1 MDSNNF
7 CNLLVLPQTHNT
19 INNNQN
25 VALPILLN
33 ALFFVF
39 YGWLISEFLLEELKC
54 LCEHSA
60 RKIVSVANVAKMLL
74 AAERY
79 QGETLKAACL
89 TFVQKN
95 MLEVCRYP
103 AFEAEV
109 SVNPKLSM
117 FILQGMVSVY
127 CVCFAG
133 TVRNKSNRNGTWRGW
148 ERVRIRCH

>member
-1 MDSNNF
+1 MM
-7 CNLLVLPQTHNT
+7 P
-19 INNNQN
+19 
-25 VALPILLN
+25 
-33 ALFFVF
+33 
-39 YGWLISEFLLEELKC
+39 EFLLEELKS

-89 TFVQKN
+89 AFVQKN
-95 MLEVCRYP
+95 MAEVCRYP

-117 FILQGMVSVY
+117 FILQGMVSDSVALK
-127 CVCFAG
+127 VFQQILIG
-133 TVRNKSNRNGTWRGW
+133 QEIFEDEGGLVL
-148 ERVRIRCH
+148 